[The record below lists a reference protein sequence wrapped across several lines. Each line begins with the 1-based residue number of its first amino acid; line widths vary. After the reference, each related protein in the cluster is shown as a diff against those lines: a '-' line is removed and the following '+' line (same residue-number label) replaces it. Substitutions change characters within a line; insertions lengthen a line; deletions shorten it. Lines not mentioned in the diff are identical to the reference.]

1 MAFVHRQSCEGVK
14 SELDIFAVPPTQTS
28 IEDGRWVEHQPLS
41 SLDSG
46 GPIEFVIP
54 GTGDAYLDLANTYLL
69 IRAKVVRGVGTD
81 LAADTPVAP
90 VNNWLHSPFSQVD
103 VYLNDTLVTPSSN
116 TYPFRAYVDT
126 VLSYGAEAKNTQ
138 LTSQLWYKD
147 TAGHMDAKD
156 TLPEVVSTYPSA
168 FVCNTHDS
176 DQPGEHWV
184 AMYVDEIGDYFDPYG
199 QKPQHA
205 EFTNF
210 MNEHCSQ
217 WSSNDHILQSPIST
231 VCGQYCVAFLMF
243 RCLNISMHAF
253 ARLFTSDLIAN
264 DCRVYDWLGALSKK

>member
-1 MAFVHRQSCEGVK
+1 ME
-14 SELDIFAVPPTQTS
+14 
-28 IEDGRWVEHQPLS
+28 
-41 SLDSG
+41 
-46 GPIEFVIP
+46 
-54 GTGDAYLDLANTYLL
+54 
-69 IRAKVVRGVGTD
+69 TD
-81 LAADTPVAP
+81 
-90 VNNWLHSPFSQVD
+90 HI
-103 VYLNDTLVTPSSN
+103 
-116 TYPFRAYVDT
+116 
-126 VLSYGAEAKNTQ
+126 
-138 LTSQLWYKD
+138 SQLLARD
-147 TAGHMDAKD
+147 PLMCHHEVVAKD

-210 MNEHCSQ
+210 
-217 WSSNDHILQSPIST
+217 
-231 VCGQYCVAFLMF
+231 
-243 RCLNISMHAF
+243 ISMHVF